1 MKTTGSFFVCLHETK
16 RFKVRRGLSGPRGEH
31 AQPASGQAYPKP
43 ASQFASAFSVLLMAT
58 LSGHCAH
65 KHVQH
70 VQGRKGKKMKARPC
84 ISHVTKKN
92 KKVRPFFPPP
102 HAHVARAKQA
112 PSKQRHDIA
121 SLAWPRRIN
130 INVTATPLLAI
141 QCGVGVS
148 LYLCSARIDT
158 NPPPSSRPGSAQCVG
173 RFGHEHTRV
182 RSRMHLPT
190 PIPPCEK
197 KNTRENKR
205 PSKTH
210 ARTHTRA
217 HTHPSMNK
225 HPP

>member
-1 MKTTGSFFVCLHETK
+1 MKTTGSFFVVFARNQTFQSAPWIVGPSRGACSTRK
-16 RFKVRRGLSGPRGEH
+16 WAGLSKAG
-31 AQPASGQAYPKP
+31 
-43 ASQFASAFSVLLMAT
+43 FSVCLGVFGSPHGNFVWT
-58 LSGHCAH
+58 LRSQARPTCS
-65 KHVQH
+65 
-70 VQGRKGKKMKARPC
+70 RKEGKKMKARPC